1 MSYFIHIQLDYFA
14 GQKGEFVRVVS
25 TVLNSKIYYKT
36 LPITKFTT
44 VFEVVVKLVGK
55 YADSDDQNPSD
66 FYLTEV
72 S

>member
-1 MSYFIHIQLDYFA
+1 MLYFDVQIDCLA

-25 TVLNSKIYYKT
+25 TVLNPKIFYKT
-36 LPITKFTT
+36 LPITKYTT

-55 YADSDDQNPSD
+55 YANLYDQNPSD